1 MAILRISTA
10 ARNAAADA
18 VVDLIDGGAGDG
30 TVKIYTGSQPT
41 TANDTATGSL
51 LATIDFEDPAF
62 GAASSG
68 VATASDPASVNASG
82 TGTAGWFRVAD
93 STGATVFD
101 GDCTATGGGGTMTL
115 STTSLVSGSPVDITS
130 FTVTMPAS

>member
-1 MAILRISTA
+1 MAVVKLAAA

-18 VVDLIDGGAGDG
+18 VVDLVDAGAGAG
-30 TVKIYTGSQPT
+30 TVKIYTGAQPAT
-41 TANDTATGSL
+41 GDTAESGTL
-51 LATIDFEDPAF
+51 LATITLADPAF
-62 GAASSG
+62 GSAASG
-68 VATASDPASVNASG
+68 VASATDPAPVNAVA
-82 TGTAGWFRVAD
+82 TGTAGWFRLED
-93 STGATVFD
+93 STGANVFD